1 LPLNDALHV
10 AEEGL
15 REFPAN
21 HPELYMTLGD
31 AYFEMGWVEEARSI
45 LNEGL
50 RKFPGDEDIENILER
65 IEDETDDPDKGR
77 KPPIIGLLLL
87 LSLIQI
93 EPYTEEIWEEKV
105 RKIEFKRHDII
116 EY

>member
-1 LPLNDALHV
+1 LKNDALHI

-15 REFPAN
+15 REFPDD
-21 HPELYMTLGD
+21 HPVIYMGPGN

-65 IEDETDDPDKGR
+65 IEDETDNPDKGK
-77 KPPIIGLLLL
+77 KPPIIGLLFLL
-87 LSLIQI
+87 GIIQ
-93 EPYTEEIWEEKV
+93 
-105 RKIEFKRHDII
+105 KRLG
-116 EY
+116 